1 MKRLSRGFWRENAA
15 VLVFVKGFRGMR
27 ANDVR
32 PYGAILYILYVVFPD
47 CQGTFLRDLLKCGAE
62 QENYQKICVKL

>member
-1 MKRLSRGFWRENAA
+1 
-15 VLVFVKGFRGMR
+15 MR